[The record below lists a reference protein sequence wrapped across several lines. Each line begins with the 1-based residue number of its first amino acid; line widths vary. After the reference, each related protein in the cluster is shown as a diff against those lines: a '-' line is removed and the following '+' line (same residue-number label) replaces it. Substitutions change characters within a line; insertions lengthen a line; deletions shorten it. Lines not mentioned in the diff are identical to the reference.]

1 MCQGSE
7 GRRTRPD
14 FSCKTELHLQIEF
27 NFGLTSLNDQ
37 QTTVDPTVGSTTVSI
52 FMAQAPGRQGLP
64 KA

>member
-1 MCQGSE
+1 
-7 GRRTRPD
+7 
-14 FSCKTELHLQIEF
+14 LQIEF

-64 KA
+64 KAWDGHAI